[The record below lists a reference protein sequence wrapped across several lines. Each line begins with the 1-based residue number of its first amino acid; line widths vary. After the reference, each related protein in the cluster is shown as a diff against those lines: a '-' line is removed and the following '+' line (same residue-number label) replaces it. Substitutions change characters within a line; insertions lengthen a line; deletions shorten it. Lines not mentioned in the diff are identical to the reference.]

1 MSYNIDNIIDI
12 VSLGLINN
20 TNQRDPCSLCNK
32 RVKCNQHAI
41 KCTLC
46 DKWVHIKCNGTSKK
60 DYENSKNQDAS
71 WSCLLCIIQDN
82 LTNMPFTRCGNKELK
97 NINNS
102 NTMAFTES
110 LPDKEMVNETI
121 KFSNVTGNVAMEE
134 LSSKTC
140 CKYYSVE
147 EYQKLP
153 ENNNMNIFH
162 TNIMDLN
169 PNLITYINLFLV
181 ANLNWIS

>member
-1 MSYNIDNIIDI
+1 MQSN
-12 VSLGLINN
+12 V
-20 TNQRDPCSLCNK
+20 
-32 RVKCNQHAI
+32 
-41 KCTLC
+41 LC
-46 DKWVHIKCNGTSKK
+46 DKLVHIKCNGTSKK
-60 DYENSKNQDAS
+60 DYENSINQDTA

-82 LTNMPFTRCGNKELK
+82 LTNVPFTRCGNKELE

-121 KFSNVTGNVAMEE
+121 KFSNVIGNIAMEE

-162 TNIMDLN
+162 TNINGLESKLD
-169 PNLITYINLFLV
+169 NLHEFISGTTYMNLFRV